1 MIEYILDIAG
11 VSVIESLFSSVDGKN
26 GILMYR
32 GCLLEDLQGSHV
44 IIHNPNAETTCG
56 CGLSFLV

>member
-11 VSVIESLFSSVDGKN
+11 VSIIKPFFSSVDGKN

-32 GCLLEDLQGSHV
+32 GCLLEDFQGSYV
-44 IIHNPNAETTCG
+44 IIHNPNAKTTCG
-56 CGLSFLV
+56 CGLSFSV